1 MDLAKW
7 ASSHP
12 DNTGIPEQEIA
23 ASSRVETPEDYRSS
37 DTSGLFLSS
46 ANSAERGQAI
56 AAACFAS
63 SLRGGWDQVLR
74 LIAGGNVDL
83 EQTYR
88 GRTALMIAAEHPA
101 ALPVLKLLVGSSADC
116 CFVGL

>member
-1 MDLAKW
+1 MDLPLFAP
-7 ASSHP
+7 SHP
-12 DNTGIPEQEIA
+12 DNAGLPEQEIA
-23 ASSRVETPEDYRSS
+23 ASSRVENPEECRSH
-37 DTSGLFLSS
+37 DTSSLFLCS

-56 AAACFAS
+56 AAACFAA
-63 SLRGGWDQVLR
+63 SLRGGWDQVMR
-74 LIAGGNVDL
+74 LIAGGNVNL

-101 ALPVLKLLVGSSADC
+101 ALPVLKLLIGSSADC

>member
-1 MDLAKW
+1 MDLAPR
-7 ASSHP
+7 ASYHP
-12 DNTGIPEQEIA
+12 DNAGIPDQEIT
-23 ASSRVETPEDYRSS
+23 ASSRVETPEEYRSS
-37 DTSGLFLSS
+37 DPSGLFLSS
-46 ANSAERGQAI
+46 TNSAERGQLI
-56 AAACFAS
+56 AAACFAA